1 MLNKLL
7 SVSSDDKT
15 ARLNNA
21 ELQAAIDKSLELLR
35 LTTPLERQCH
45 YLERHLFD
53 LLWAQ
58 RARASGLSGMNAA
71 ELQAVIEHTMV
82 LLCASKPVEKVYHY
96 LRTYLFDLLHIQRE
110 LAQKAA

>member
-1 MLNKLL
+1 MLNKFL

-15 ARLNNA
+15 AGLNNA

-35 LTTPLERQCH
+35 LTTPLERQYH

-53 LLWAQ
+53 LIWAQ
-58 RARASGLSGMNAA
+58 RSRASDLSDMTAA
-71 ELQAVIEHTMV
+71 ELQATIERTM
-82 LLCASKPVEKVYHY
+82 LLLSASKPVEKVYHY